1 MKKAFTTIELVVA
14 VSLLAVVMVIAGMVF
29 KIAIDAQRQ
38 AGAIADITRNFRAIT
53 DQINRDFQGLVKD
66 GYLVIENNQVPSGAV
81 YLNKQEEMNSNLIV
95 PSPRIDGIS
104 FFSTGDFQSS
114 SVSGRKSN
122 ISLITLAVRY
132 YDPNTS
138 SNAYASEWM
147 LSRNQRMLTSGQSG
161 TPNDYRNT
169 SLAELKTNDTNT
181 TDIEM
186 QDCLIENQVIE
197 PSDTTENWKYFSGG
211 VGDLKIQWVE
221 NSNPIDAN
229 GIIWHDIDNQAS
241 RPFESTSG
249 SIYYAKWTPNNLT
262 DWPLAI
268 KFTMTLYDSRGVIKE
283 GKTFT
288 HIVYIGE

>member
-1 MKKAFTTIELVVA
+1 MRKAFTTIELVVA

-38 AGAIADITRNFRAIT
+38 AGAIAEITRNFRAIT

-66 GYLVIENNQVPSGAV
+66 GYLVI
-81 YLNKQEEMNSNLIV
+81 KCEEKTGISVRKNDTTTANV
-95 PSPRIDGIS
+95 RIDGIS

-132 YDPNTS
+132 YDPNATNN
-138 SNAYASEWM
+138 NAYESEWI

-186 QDCLIENQVIE
+186 QDCLIEKQVIE

-241 RPFESTSG
+241 LPFESTSG